1 MRPVSKKLDSWAD
14 FILGIGVVMILL
26 SILGWLF
33 SSDDATLS
41 FVFGFALVILSPV
54 FRGLSV
60 VVQNAEGG
68 IRERAIRDE
77 LFDRKS

>member
-1 MRPVSKKLDSWAD
+1 MKQVSKKLDSWAD
-14 FILGIGVVMILL
+14 FILTIGVVMMLL

-41 FVFGFALVILSPV
+41 FVSGFTLVILSPV

-60 VVQNAEGG
+60 IVQNSEEQ
-68 IRERAIRDE
+68 ISERPMNQSYDRRD
-77 LFDRKS
+77 

>member
-14 FILGIGVVMILL
+14 FILSVGVMMMLL
-26 SILGWLF
+26 AILGWLF

-41 FVFGFALVILSPV
+41 FVSGFALVILSPV

-60 VVQNAEGG
+60 AVQNAEGE
-68 IRERAIRDE
+68 IRERTIRDE
-77 LFDRKS
+77 LFNKES